1 MRNTLPE
8 TNSSHLKMD
17 GWNTFSFPLGM
28 TYLQVVMLVSG
39 YMDPKKLEQVQVFQD
54 ISNAKA
60 ADPPA
65 SWAVGPLA
73 FYVEKMTDVLR
84 VNLI

>member
-1 MRNTLPE
+1 
-8 TNSSHLKMD
+8 
-17 GWNTFSFPLGM
+17 
-28 TYLQVVMLVSG
+28 
-39 YMDPKKLEQVQVFQD
+39 MDPKKLEQVQVFQD

-73 FYVEKMTDVLR
+73 FYVEKMTDVLQ